1 MIHQHVAIEI
11 VEFLKIHVTVRI
23 QILIVEINVANQ
35 NQIVVDLKIHVVS
48 QSLIIFLINFKSL
61 AVIRSLIAF
70 ANVKK
75 RVENVYQIIFANNKI
90 IVAIQI
96 MIVVVNITMNA
107 LIQSLNVVVN
117 IKMYTVIQSLNVK
130 SHVKN
135 MNQNLLV
142 NEKNYVKNVNQNL
155 FVSVRNNA
163 KNMNQKIVVNVKLFP
178 YQSQNVKDQRKMLV

>member
-1 MIHQHVAIEI
+1 MFLLIHQHVAIEI
-11 VEFLKIHVTVRI
+11 VEFLKIHVTVQI

-48 QSLIIFLINFKSL
+48 QSLIIFLINFKSH

-90 IVAIQI
+90 IVAIQR
-96 MIVVVNITMNA
+96 MIDVNLKMYA

-130 SHVKN
+130 SHVK
-135 MNQNLLV
+135 ML
-142 NEKNYVKNVNQNL
+142 NQNL

>member
-1 MIHQHVAIEI
+1 MFLLIHQHVAIEI
-11 VEFLKIHVTVRI
+11 VEFLKIHVTVQI

-48 QSLIIFLINFKSL
+48 QSLIIFLINFKSH

-90 IVAIQI
+90 IVAIQR
-96 MIVVVNITMNA
+96 MI
-107 LIQSLNVVVN
+107 VVN

-130 SHVKN
+130 SHVK
-135 MNQNLLV
+135 ML
-142 NEKNYVKNVNQNL
+142 NQNL